1 MLPGLPHF
9 RHSSAS
15 MYYCQCKL
23 KNEKWGRP
31 GNEATHNVCDIVWVT
46 HSFDFYLLL
55 LPLAPFPRLSHS
67 YEEALQ
73 ALADSEA
80 KKETV
85 DKELR
90 LVSSMRM
97 CVLFPGTLWKSLVLI
112 ASN

>member
-1 MLPGLPHF
+1 
-9 RHSSAS
+9 